1 MLRNAITAIATTM
14 LLAGAAI
21 AQQPPAAAPPPPD
34 FSKVEIKTTDLGD
47 NIYML
52 EGQGGNITVAVA
64 KDGIIMV
71 DSEYAP
77 LHDKIKAAISTVSNQ
92 PIKYLINTH
101 FHGDHTGGNAPFA
114 KDGVTV
120 VAEINVKNRL
130 AAGTTNGLTGAK
142 TPPAPPDA
150 LPSKTYTKTLQIR
163 LLGRVADLRHID
175 NAHTDGDTYVWFKT
189 ANVLST
195 GDTFTNGRYPNIDFA
210 NGGNIK
216 GMIAATDVYLKL
228 TNAKTRIVPGHGP
241 LADKAAL
248 TEYRTMLVTARDRMA
263 KLVKEGKS
271 EDDVVAAKPFA
282 DLDAKWAPTELAARI
297 LSASSG
303 IRLRT
308 RKKPGRRACMK
319 DLVAIAEKIAA
330 RLIERRQT
338 IAVAESSTGGL
349 ISAALLAVPG
359 ASAYF
364 LGGAVVYTRDA
375 RRILMEI
382 PDDAMKGIRSASEPY
397 AKLLASQI
405 RRRFSTDWGLSETG
419 ATGPT
424 GNRYGDAAGH
434 SCMAVAG
441 TRSTAM
447 TLETGSADRLANMHV
462 FASTA
467 LNFLLQNLAR

>member
-1 MLRNAITAIATTM
+1 MLRIGITAIATTM

-21 AQQPPAAAPPPPD
+21 AQQPPAAPPPPD

-71 DSEYAP
+71 DGEYAP

-92 PIKYLINTH
+92 PIKYLIDTH

-114 KDGVTV
+114 KDGVTIV
-120 VAEINVKNRL
+120 SEINVKNRL
-130 AAGTTNGLTGAK
+130 AAGTTNGLTGVN

-150 LPSKTYTKTLQIR
+150 LPSKTYTKTHQIR
-163 LLGRVADLRHID
+163 LLGRVADLKHIE

-195 GDTFTNGRYPNIDFA
+195 GDTFTNGHYPNIDFA

-228 TNAKTRIVPGHGP
+228 TNAKSRIVPGHGP

-248 TEYRTMLVTARDRMA
+248 MEYRTMLVTARDRMA

-282 DLDAKWAPTELAARI
+282 DLDAKWAPSELAARNF
-297 LSASSG
+297 
-303 IRLRT
+303 IRVVWHSLADKKET
-308 RKKPGRRACMK
+308 RK
-319 DLVAIAEKIAA
+319 
-330 RLIERRQT
+330 
-338 IAVAESSTGGL
+338 
-349 ISAALLAVPG
+349 
-359 ASAYF
+359 
-364 LGGAVVYTRDA
+364 
-375 RRILMEI
+375 
-382 PDDAMKGIRSASEPY
+382 
-397 AKLLASQI
+397 
-405 RRRFSTDWGLSETG
+405 G
-419 ATGPT
+419 AT
-424 GNRYGDAAGH
+424 
-434 SCMAVAG
+434 
-441 TRSTAM
+441 
-447 TLETGSADRLANMHV
+447 
-462 FASTA
+462 
-467 LNFLLQNLAR
+467 